1 MREERKRV
9 RWPRAIAGAVLALL
23 VLPTVAVAQQA
34 AKVYRVGILTVES
47 ADRLRPSLRDLG
59 YIEGQNAVLEVR
71 DAAGRPERLEGHALE
86 LVRLK
91 VDVIVATYPG
101 AVFSAKRATTTI
113 PIVMV
118 NTPDPVQLGLV
129 RSLAHPGGNI
139 TGTTTLSA
147 ELSLKQL
154 EFAREA
160 VPRASRIAILSNP
173 DNPWHPIV
181 VKELRD
187 RQRSLGVQ
195 LQMLEARSPEDFDRS
210 FQAMVREH
218 AHAVLVLADP
228 MTATHRVRLAELAV
242 KHHIPMMG
250 GTTAYPEAGAL
261 MSYWADQAELSRR
274 TASYVDKILKGARP
288 ENLPIEQPTKYELVV
303 NLKTAKALGL
313 TIPESLLG
321 RADRVIQ

>member
-1 MREERKRV
+1 M
-9 RWPRAIAGAVLALL
+9 AGAVLALL
-23 VLPTVAVAQQA
+23 VLPTVAAAQQA

-47 ADRLRPSLRDLG
+47 ADRLRPSLRELG
-59 YIEGQNAVLEVR
+59 YIEGQNAVIEVR
-71 DAAGRPERLEGHALE
+71 DAAGRPERLEGHAVE

-129 RSLAHPGGNI
+129 NSLAHPGGNI

-210 FQAMVREH
+210 FQSMVREH

-228 MTATHRVRLAELAV
+228 MTATHRVRLAELAI
-242 KHHIPMMG
+242 KHHLPMMG

-321 RADRVIQ
+321 RADRVIH